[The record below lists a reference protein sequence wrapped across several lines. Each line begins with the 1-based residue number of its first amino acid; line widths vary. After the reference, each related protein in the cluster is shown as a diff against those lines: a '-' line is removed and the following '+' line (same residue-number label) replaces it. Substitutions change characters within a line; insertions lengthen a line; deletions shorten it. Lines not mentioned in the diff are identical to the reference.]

1 MAEPYTL
8 TAVSDVPLSDSDND
22 LLDGQRGRTL
32 TEPSLVEIAL
42 NAEDVDITMGV
53 TIGAIDVLSAGSRV
67 TLQATAGVMPSLRD
81 DVLVRSFGLGSNEII
96 ISARN
101 ADAAAAREAR
111 AIVRVTAVE
120 DVDLMKVVA
129 QSAGQGAGG

>member
-8 TAVSDVPLSDSDND
+8 TAISDVPLSESDND

-42 NAEDVDITMGV
+42 NAEDVDVTMSV

-67 TLQATAGVMPSLRD
+67 TLQATVGVLPSLRD
-81 DVLVRSFGLGSNEII
+81 DVLVRSFGFAGNEII
-96 ISARN
+96 VGARN

-120 DVDLMKVVA
+120 DVDLMKVVTQA
-129 QSAGQGAGG
+129 AGQIGG

>member
-1 MAEPYTL
+1 MAEPYTI
-8 TAVSDVPLSDSDND
+8 TAISDIALSDADDD
-22 LLDGQRGRTL
+22 LLDGKRGRTL
-32 TEPSLVEIAL
+32 TEPSLVEIAY
-42 NAEDVDITMGV
+42 NAEDVDITMGT
-53 TIGAIDVLSAGSRV
+53 TIGATDVLSAGSRV
-67 TLQATAGVMPSLRD
+67 TLQATVGVLPSLRD
-81 DVLVRSFGLGSNEII
+81 DVLVRSFGLGTNEII

-111 AIVRVTAVE
+111 AIARVTAVE

>member
-8 TAVSDVPLSDSDND
+8 TAISDVPLSDSDND

-42 NAEDVDITMGV
+42 NAEDVDVSMSV
-53 TIGAIDVLSAGSRV
+53 TIGAVDVLSAGSRV
-67 TLQATAGVMPSLRD
+67 TLQATVGVLPSLRD
-81 DVLVRSFGLGSNEII
+81 DVLVRSFGFAGNEII
-96 ISARN
+96 IGARN

-111 AIVRVTAVE
+111 VIVRVTAVE
-120 DVDLMKVVA
+120 DVDLMKVVQLA
-129 QSAGQGAGG
+129 TGEIGG